1 MNAEILQ
8 IEDEI
13 AIIKNKISNLRKKQV
28 QIQKQIEKQED
39 NDVYDESLYTELDKI
54 DDEIANLEVD
64 IFRLNEEWA
73 E

>member
-1 MNAEILQ
+1 MSAEILQ

-39 NDVYDESLYTELDKI
+39 NDVYDESLYSELDKI
-54 DDEIANLEVD
+54 DEEIANLEAD
-64 IFRLNEEWA
+64 LFRINEEWA
-73 E
+73 G

>member
-1 MNAEILQ
+1 MSAEILQ

-64 IFRLNEEWA
+64 IFRLNEEWV

>member
-1 MNAEILQ
+1 MSAEILQ

-64 IFRLNEEWA
+64 IFRINEELV

>member
-1 MNAEILQ
+1 MSAEILQ
-8 IEDEI
+8 IEEEI
-13 AIIKNKISNLRKKQV
+13 AIIKNKISNSRKKQV

-39 NDVYDESLYTELDKI
+39 NDVYDESLYRELDKI

>member
-1 MNAEILQ
+1 MSAEILQ

>member
-1 MNAEILQ
+1 MSAEILQ

-54 DDEIANLEVD
+54 DEEIANFEAD
-64 IFRLNEEWA
+64 IFRINEEWA

>member
-1 MNAEILQ
+1 MSAEILQ

-54 DDEIANLEVD
+54 DEEIANLESD
-64 IFRLNEEWA
+64 LFRINEEWA

>member
-1 MNAEILQ
+1 MSAEILQ

-54 DDEIANLEVD
+54 DEEIANLEAD
-64 IFRLNEEWA
+64 LFRINEEWA

>member
-1 MNAEILQ
+1 MSAEILQ

-64 IFRLNEEWA
+64 IFRINEEWV

>member
-1 MNAEILQ
+1 MSAEILQ
-8 IEDEI
+8 FEDEI

-64 IFRLNEEWA
+64 IFRINEEWV

>member
-1 MNAEILQ
+1 MSAEILQ

-54 DDEIANLEVD
+54 DEEIANLEAD
-64 IFRLNEEWA
+64 IFRINEEWA